1 MIVEIIKMNKNDII
15 KEITKKTLSYNQA
28 KDIVD
33 TVFEIIKKEIFEN
46 SNKVVISNFGTFE
59 PKITKPR
66 IARNPKTN
74 EKVPVSSKK
83 TIKFKISKN
92 L

>member
-1 MIVEIIKMNKNDII
+1 MNKNDII
-15 KEITKKTLSYNQA
+15 KEISKKTLNFNQA
-28 KDIVD
+28 KSIVD
-33 TVFEIIKKEIFEN
+33 EIFEIIKKEIFEN